1 MAAVISGMTPIAP
14 HQDFRYTPV
23 AIMHAPRITL
33 MIRSVFPTLHFI
45 ISSYS
50 ATFEQVSGNWSRIPI
65 T

>member
-1 MAAVISGMTPIAP
+1 MAAVKIGMIPIAP

-23 AIMHAPRITL
+23 AIINAPTITL

-45 ISSYS
+45 IFSYS

-65 T
+65 A